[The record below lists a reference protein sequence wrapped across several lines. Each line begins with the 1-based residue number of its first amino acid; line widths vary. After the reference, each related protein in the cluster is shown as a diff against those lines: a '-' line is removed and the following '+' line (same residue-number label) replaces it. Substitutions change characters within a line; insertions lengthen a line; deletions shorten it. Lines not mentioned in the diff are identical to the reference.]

1 MDEDDMDVLMLSM
14 QQAYVEAKK
23 KHHDDANA

>member
-14 QQAYVEAKK
+14 QQAYVEAKM
-23 KHHDDANA
+23 KHHNDTNA